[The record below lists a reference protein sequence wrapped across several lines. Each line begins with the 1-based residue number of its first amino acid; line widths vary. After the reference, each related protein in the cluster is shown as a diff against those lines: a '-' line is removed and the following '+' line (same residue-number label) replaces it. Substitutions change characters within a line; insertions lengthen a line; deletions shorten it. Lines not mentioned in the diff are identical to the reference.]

1 LKSAA
6 AGLPGTQL
14 TRGWSQVGLKKNKGI
29 KNSAWPGETRSKTRL
44 RPVDFCFFFFT
55 KTTSFWFKNFFDPG
69 NLVKTRDPG
78 LEPGRPLDR
87 VWKLWSNQLLT
98 WRNNEIY
105 CMIFNNKTWS
115 VRQGDVRLELTWE
128 IIGFWLSFSSLFFLL
143 N

>member
-1 LKSAA
+1 LKSAP

-29 KNSAWPGETRSKTRL
+29 KNSAWPGQKPGYDPLTF
-44 RPVDFCFFFFT
+44 VFFFFT
-55 KTTSFWFKNFFDPG
+55 KTTSFWFKFFFDPG
-69 NLVKTRDPG
+69 DLVKTRDPN
-78 LEPGRPLDR
+78 LEPGRSR
-87 VWKLWSNQLLT
+87 GRIWKLWSNQLLT

-105 CMIFNNKTWS
+105 CMIFNNKTWN
-115 VRQGDVRLELTWE
+115 VRQGDIRLELTWE